1 MSYSP
6 KHAKPASA
14 KDIAVSAYRGAFGSH
29 ESSSGRHAR
38 SGKGRPV
45 VGAAQPGSV
54 RIPQQ
59 RNPDPSERQAKAPE
73 AA

>member
-14 KDIAVSAYRGAFGSH
+14 KDIAVSAYRGAFGSN

-38 SGKGRPV
+38 PGKGRLA
-45 VGAAQPGSV
+45 VGAAHPGGI

-59 RNPDPSERQAKAPE
+59 RRPDPSESRTKA
-73 AA
+73 A